1 MRTLLLLGLCFSFT
15 FVLYGQPTNNT
26 PGTATEV
33 TTLPFTDADVSFS
46 TATNSGSYP
55 SSTDEGCTFS
65 RDVFYRFTAISTGT
79 LTVEVANPGAAPNP
93 RFLLFYKSDD
103 ATFTPAEAAAVSMAD
118 GNENTC
124 NARSESTINTE
135 AGATYYVLIVNN
147 SSFSGGK
154 DSDVLFTGTTT
165 LPVELTGFSA
175 TADGDRA
182 HLAWQT
188 ASETNNAGFQ
198 IEHQPTGT
206 AAWHTLGFTPGHG
219 TTLEAQRYTYTAD
232 GLTPG
237 THRFRLTQVDY
248 DGTFDYSP
256 EIEVSI
262 EIAGAFNLSQV
273 YPNPFNPEASVTLS
287 VRERQQVRVTVY
299 DLLGRE
305 VARLFDGELASQK
318 GQLLRLDGSQWTSG
332 LYVVRAVGERFTAT
346 QVVTLLK

>member
-1 MRTLLLLGLCFSFT
+1 MRSLLLLLTSLIAPASLLAQSGT
-15 FVLYGQPTNNT
+15 FDFNG
-26 PGTATEV
+26 ATTSGDGKDRVVQQTVSSVEISV
-33 TTLPFTDADVSFS
+33 GSPVGMFHLPFAVIGGPAAAASSSATSSLTLSFDSDV
-46 TATNSGSYP
+46 N
-55 SSTDEGCTFS
+55 
-65 RDVFYRFTAISTGT
+65 ISTLRIGCG
-79 LTVEVANPGAAPNP
+79 NGQGSRNM
-93 RFLLFYKSDD
+93 
-103 ATFTPAEAAAVSMAD
+103 TFTSNTGGSVT
-118 GNENTC
+118 ENNVTC
-124 NARSESTINTE
+124 GTS
-135 AGATYYVLIVNN
+135 AGATAVLNFVNVNQIDVTTSPNAAFIVTNVVMDG
-147 SSFSGGK
+147 S
-154 DSDVLFTGTTT
+154 
-165 LPVELTGFSA
+165 LPVELIDFIA
-175 TADGDRA
+175 TTDGDRA

-262 EIAGAFNLSQV
+262 EIADAFNLSQV